1 MSNRFNSYE
10 CQMLLKSDPK
20 NRLFVTF
27 FFFLHYRVHVGEAD
41 QCQLN
46 LNVKCRPLQVH
57 LKIAE
62 EPKWRKEGNGT
73 TELESDLFI
82 VSFEGEIG

>member
-1 MSNRFNSYE
+1 MKYCRNLIPKIVFMSLPVNCF
-10 CQMLLKSDPK
+10 
-20 NRLFVTF
+20 FV
-27 FFFLHYRVHVGEAD
+27 FLHYTVHVGEAD
-41 QCQLN
+41 QCRLN
-46 LNVKCRPLQVH
+46 LKVKCRPLQVH